1 MTRNPKTFTFTIA
14 AAVMAALTAC
24 TALAV
29 GPSRTSPANPFP
41 PAKPAQAQPPN
52 SARATGET
60 WVRQG
65 IAIGAQ
71 VGNETQ
77 NVILMP
83 HIVKLDT
90 GDARGAYR
98 MFYNKTLGPGQDQIS
113 YADSNDGVAWQAKG
127 VALQGSNDP
136 TNRTYVLGGAQI
148 VRLNDGRWRMYYRA
162 SPKINQ
168 GTPPA
173 YGIFSA
179 ISNDGNTFTN
189 EPGVRIDI
197 QPYAADSPFVLAGH
211 GAFFVANDGTYGG
224 IFSGNLASEAKS
236 PSSLYLI
243 FSKDGLTWDVKGA
256 KRILKDYHDPTV
268 VKYNGQYVM
277 YAMNLHFYTA
287 KVVSADGLNWGATPE
302 PINLLDE
309 QGKTLDTGAI
319 GDVGGMVAPN
329 GELWLFSN
337 HQQGQNPSMAIA
349 RWRKQAESGQSGP
362 SQVMLP
368 TLHAPP
374 VQALV
379 PTPTPQSGNPS
390 GANEF
395 TPCSGYANPPGSP
408 PPTGNVFGPW
418 ASRLMTA
425 LSDDGINFTRTNRIL
440 SDQADVPDAIT
451 LENGETRV
459 YYITWC
465 PDAVRN
471 KIVMASTRDG
481 LTWTYRKVTL
491 NGVTGTEAFAV
502 DPTVERVVGENGS
515 PSGYRLYFTSSV
527 TQNQPNQRMPGQ
539 SYSAFSTDGITF
551 TFEPGVRFGISGQDV
566 LDPNVLRIGSVWH
579 YFAGGMGGNYHAI
592 STDGL
597 TFTRTSNFDQD
608 NILLANGLAV
618 GDGYRYYGFVQSMG
632 GLAYIR
638 SLHTTDGVTWRTD
651 AGNRLMLDESNG
663 LEAIGVKDPAVTRL
677 ANGKYLMVYSTI
689 IPEYLKRR

>member
-1 MTRNPKTFTFTIA
+1 MRNQNTFILTIA
-14 AAVMAALTAC
+14 AALMVVLTAC
-24 TALAV
+24 TAWAA
-29 GPSRTSPANPFP
+29 GPSRTPSVNPFP
-41 PAKPAQAQPPN
+41 PAKPAQAQLPN
-52 SARATGET
+52 GMRATGET

-71 VGNETQ
+71 VSNETQ

-83 HIVKLDT
+83 HIVKLDN

-113 YADSNDGVAWQAKG
+113 YADSTDGVTWQAKG
-127 VALQGSNDP
+127 VALQGASDP
-136 TNRTYVLGGAQI
+136 NSRNYVLGGAQI

-162 SPKINQ
+162 SPKITQ

-179 ISNDGNTFTN
+179 ISNDGNTFTI
-189 EPGVRIDI
+189 ESGVRIDI
-197 QPYAADSPFVLAGH
+197 QPYAADSPFSLAGH
-211 GAFFVANDGTYGG
+211 GAFFVANDGTYVG

-243 FSKDGLTWDVKGA
+243 FSKDGLTWDVTGA

-287 KVVSADGLNWGATPE
+287 KVVSADGLNWDATPE

-349 RWRKQAESGQSGP
+349 RWTKKADGGP

-368 TLHAPP
+368 TLHTPP
-374 VQALV
+374 VRVVV
-379 PTPTPQSGNPS
+379 PTATPQSGNPS

-395 TPCSGYANPPGSP
+395 IPCSGYAAPPSG
-408 PPTGNVFGPW
+408 GNELGPW
-418 ASRLMTA
+418 ASRLMIA

-451 LENGETRV
+451 LDNGETRV

-481 LTWTYRKVTL
+481 LTWTYRKVTI
-491 NGVTGTEAFAV
+491 NGVTGTEPFAV
-502 DPTVERVVGENGS
+502 DPTVERVLGENGS
-515 PSGYRLYFTSSV
+515 PSGYRLYFTSAEA
-527 TQNQPNQRMPGQ
+527 TQAQTGVRAKGQ
-539 SYSAFSTDGITF
+539 SYSAFSADGITF
-551 TFEPGVRFGISGQDV
+551 TFEPGVRFKVSGQDV
-566 LDPNVLRIGSVWH
+566 LDPTVLRIGGVWH
-579 YFAGGMGGNYHAI
+579 YFAGGMGGNYHAT

-597 TFTRTSNFDQD
+597 TFTRSANFAQD
-608 NILLANGLAV
+608 NILMANGLAV
-618 GDGYRYYGFVQSMG
+618 SDGYRYYGFVQPSG
-632 GLAYIR
+632 GGGEHIR
-638 SLHTTDGVTWRTD
+638 SLHTTDGITWRTD
-651 AGNRLMLDESNG
+651 VGNRLTLDESNG
-663 LEAIGVKDPAVTRL
+663 LEALGVKDPAVTRL
-677 ANGKYLMVYSTI
+677 ANGKYMMIYSTV
-689 IPEYLKRR
+689 IPEYVKRR